1 MHDDQFRKL
10 LTYHVD
16 AVKAPTADNIIDT
29 LPVGG
34 LLIIGAHER
43 LPAGIGEMLS
53 VASHPSVFQKAA

>member
-16 AVKAPTADNIIDT
+16 AVKAPAADNIIDT
-29 LPVGG
+29 LPAGG

-43 LPAGIGEMLS
+43 LPAGVGEMLS
-53 VASHPSVFQKAA
+53 VVYHPSVFQKAA